1 MKLILTSIALCCQLL
16 SATDTD
22 IQLNKDLSEAIYE
35 TVDLVYANTGQLRKG
50 SLYMPV
56 SKEPEIEMV
65 LTVDSI
71 DASKSKFTLL
81 GIQYAGQSRT
91 YNTTNRILTLFVDR
105 QGHISINDRSEML
118 LTKKEILE
126 KQKVILQFVEEYKKQ
141 LKPKVENYQKELD
154 SQRDKF
160 MRLDLK

>member
-1 MKLILTSIALCCQLL
+1 MKRILTSVALCCQLL

-35 TVDLVYANTGQLRKG
+35 TVDLVYANTGQLRKD

-65 LTVDSI
+65 VSVDSI
-71 DASKSKFTLL
+71 DATRSKFTLL
-81 GIQYAGQSRT
+81 GLQYAGHSRT

-105 QGHISINDRSEML
+105 QGKISINDRSEML
-118 LTKKEILE
+118 LTKKEILD